1 MRLLVA
7 TTLILAFFSVSG
19 CLTPAY
25 YYDIK
30 KKSAEHTDCRADE
43 MVIQDD
49 EGTTVGGYH
58 SWKVECAGKKYR
70 CSDTSTETVKCYPIP
85 E

>member
-7 TTLILAFFSVSG
+7 VTFILAFFFVSG

-25 YYDIK
+25 YYETK
-30 KKSAEHTDCRADE
+30 KKSAEHTGCKADE
-43 MVIQDD
+43 LVIEDD
-49 EGTTVGGYH
+49 EGTTMGGYH
-58 SWKVECAGKKYR
+58 RWKVECAGKKYQ
-70 CSDTSTETVKCYPIP
+70 CADSSTETVKCYPLP